1 METSFCGIG
10 GRAMLEL
17 INHSNEA
24 NRRHAF
30 TMLMIF
36 LIYLVNGVRSI
47 NFRRYGTSKQ
57 PRYALCF

>member
-10 GRAMLEL
+10 DRAMLEL

-36 LIYLVNGVRSI
+36 LIYLVNGVRSV
-47 NFRRYGTSKQ
+47 NFRRYRTSK
-57 PRYALCF
+57 